1 MVGQARPFSRVTLG
15 VGAALTLGFTSLVA
29 PAVADSG
36 DSSDSCEVKSWESIA
51 EELLGD
57 AEPDFC
63 GEADSDDATPEGDD
77 AEADETAEVEDD
89 AEGDDTESDDSA
101 EADDVEGEDAE
112 GDDTSESADEDDKA
126 SALSTAGEDDGE
138 REGVAEFSA
147 EEIAEA
153 TQAVGASS
161 SGQTVIL
168 VDDADAEMAAFI
180 EEAYPGATVK
190 SSGGPIEALAAIS
203 GDVVGGA
210 GIYSESGGGQ
220 FGVCSIGFPA
230 WSPDGDAAV
239 ITAGHCTDDGAV
251 TEVGLSDPQGD
262 DAVGGNFTPA
272 DDLGVYGFSQFGGPG
287 NEPVDPENPSLDDVT
302 DVAVIDVTNDDLTFA
317 PEVTDWT
324 SPEDLSSS
332 TTPITGVASV
342 HENGADIERSAR
354 TTGHR
359 TAPATNVDISQGVAQ
374 VEDRLV
380 WGFWIEGLEA
390 DGGDSGGA
398 VYQGG
403 NAIGL
408 VSGGSD
414 AGVWAADLQDALSY
428 TDGYE
433 VRLFVEAPEMTSPED
448 GGTVAAGSA
457 ISGTA
462 PAGTTLVVDPEEGE
476 EFEVEVDDSGEW
488 SFPAP
493 EDTAGLY
500 EFSLQATKGFD
511 ESEIVDYSVEI
522 TISAPAFTSP
532 EDGDVV
538 NEPITEV
545 TGTGLDDA
553 TVTLEVDGEE
563 VDTATVVDGEWSI
576 AVNLGYGEH
585 ELVASQERDGEESA
599 EVTANVTVAPAAP
612 AITSPEDGDAFDEGE
627 VPAAVEGTGLNGA
640 TVALAVDGEE
650 VGTAEVVDGEWS
662 IDLPTGLDAGDYE
675 LTAVQTIEDVT
686 SSETTVS
693 ITVNEEVV
701 EDPGDEDSDE
711 DESEDPGAGGGDD
724 DSSVPTL
731 PDTGISDGVAP
742 ALIAAGLLIAVGA
755 GTRIWKRVTA

>member
-1 MVGQARPFSRVTLG
+1 
-15 VGAALTLGFTSLVA
+15 
-29 PAVADSG
+29 
-36 DSSDSCEVKSWESIA
+36 
-51 EELLGD
+51 
-57 AEPDFC
+57 
-63 GEADSDDATPEGDD
+63 
-77 AEADETAEVEDD
+77 
-89 AEGDDTESDDSA
+89 
-101 EADDVEGEDAE
+101 
-112 GDDTSESADEDDKA
+112 
-126 SALSTAGEDDGE
+126 
-138 REGVAEFSA
+138 
-147 EEIAEA
+147 
-153 TQAVGASS
+153 
-161 SGQTVIL
+161 
-168 VDDADAEMAAFI
+168 
-180 EEAYPGATVK
+180 
-190 SSGGPIEALAAIS
+190 
-203 GDVVGGA
+203 
-210 GIYSESGGGQ
+210 
-220 FGVCSIGFPA
+220 
-230 WSPDGDAAV
+230 
-239 ITAGHCTDDGAV
+239 
-251 TEVGLSDPQGD
+251 
-262 DAVGGNFTPA
+262 
-272 DDLGVYGFSQFGGPG
+272 
-287 NEPVDPENPSLDDVT
+287 
-302 DVAVIDVTNDDLTFA
+302 
-317 PEVTDWT
+317 
-324 SPEDLSSS
+324 
-332 TTPITGVASV
+332 
-342 HENGADIERSAR
+342 
-354 TTGHR
+354 
-359 TAPATNVDISQGVAQ
+359 
-374 VEDRLV
+374 
-380 WGFWIEGLEA
+380 
-390 DGGDSGGA
+390 
-398 VYQGG
+398 
-403 NAIGL
+403 
-408 VSGGSD
+408 
-414 AGVWAADLQDALSY
+414 
-428 TDGYE
+428 
-433 VRLFVEAPEMTSPED
+433 
-448 GGTVAAGSA
+448 
-457 ISGTA
+457 GTA
-462 PAGTTLVVDPEEGE
+462 PAGTTLVVSPAEGD

-493 EDTAGLY
+493 EDSAGLY

-522 TISAPAFTSP
+522 TIPAPAFTSP

-545 TGTGLDDA
+545 TGTGLDGAEVTLEANGEEVGTATVVDGEWSFDVDLGFGEHELVASQVLDGEESAQVTANVTVAPATPAITSPEDGDAVDEPVAPATRTGLDDA

-650 VGTAEVVDGEWS
+650 VGTPEVVDGEWS

-755 GTRIWKRVTA
+755 GTRIWTRVTA

>member
-1 MVGQARPFSRVTLG
+1 
-15 VGAALTLGFTSLVA
+15 
-29 PAVADSG
+29 
-36 DSSDSCEVKSWESIA
+36 
-51 EELLGD
+51 
-57 AEPDFC
+57 
-63 GEADSDDATPEGDD
+63 
-77 AEADETAEVEDD
+77 
-89 AEGDDTESDDSA
+89 
-101 EADDVEGEDAE
+101 
-112 GDDTSESADEDDKA
+112 
-126 SALSTAGEDDGE
+126 
-138 REGVAEFSA
+138 
-147 EEIAEA
+147 
-153 TQAVGASS
+153 
-161 SGQTVIL
+161 
-168 VDDADAEMAAFI
+168 
-180 EEAYPGATVK
+180 
-190 SSGGPIEALAAIS
+190 
-203 GDVVGGA
+203 
-210 GIYSESGGGQ
+210 
-220 FGVCSIGFPA
+220 
-230 WSPDGDAAV
+230 
-239 ITAGHCTDDGAV
+239 
-251 TEVGLSDPQGD
+251 
-262 DAVGGNFTPA
+262 
-272 DDLGVYGFSQFGGPG
+272 
-287 NEPVDPENPSLDDVT
+287 
-302 DVAVIDVTNDDLTFA
+302 
-317 PEVTDWT
+317 
-324 SPEDLSSS
+324 S
-332 TTPITGVASV
+332 TTPITAVASV
-342 HENGADIERSAR
+342 DENGADIERSGR

-359 TAPATNVDISQGVAQ
+359 TAPASNVDISQGVAQ

-380 WGFWIEGLEA
+380 RGFWIEGLEA
-390 DGGDSGGA
+390 SPGDSGGA

-414 AGVWAADLQDALSY
+414 AGVWAADLEDALSY
-428 TDGYE
+428 TGGYE

-448 GGTVAAGSA
+448 GATVAPGSA

-462 PAGTTLVVDPEEGE
+462 PAGTTLVVSPAEGD

-493 EDTAGLY
+493 EDSAGLY
-500 EFSLQATKGFD
+500 EFSLQATKGYD

-522 TISAPAFTSP
+522 TIPAPAFTSP

-576 AVNLGYGEH
+576 AVDLGYGEH

-612 AITSPEDGDAFDEGE
+612 VITSPEDGDAFDEGE

-650 VGTAEVVDGEWS
+650 VGTAGVVVGEWS
-662 IDLPTGLDAGDYE
+662 IDLPSALDASDYE

-686 SSETTVS
+686 SSETPVS
-693 ITVNEEVV
+693 FTVNEEVV

-731 PDTGISDGVAP
+731 PDTGISDGV
-742 ALIAAGLLIAVGA
+742 
-755 GTRIWKRVTA
+755 